1 MKAIDIHGMTNME
14 LVRGETDE
22 WYWATDYIHGDLYE
36 AEELFR
42 QGHPVRSNRLYL
54 IHYPD
59 GTVYEAVSSTNR
71 SHFGSDLCF
80 LPPFARRI
88 FRCFRP
94 ALPAPIL
101 FWVKTGSSVRIRSYK
116 QLTRTKD
123 SDYSPLDYSLWE
135 FSYALRISSGR
146 SLGTMAEIASSLP
159 SLIACS

>member
-71 SHFGSDLCF
+71 SHFDSDLCF

-101 FWVKTGSSVRIRSYK
+101 FWVKTGSEAVISGGTGELQPCATVYTIYPHTTNGVRISVSWVY
-116 QLTRTKD
+116 LSIT
-123 SDYSPLDYSLWE
+123 
-135 FSYALRISSGR
+135 AV
-146 SLGTMAEIASSLP
+146 ASASVTE
-159 SLIACS
+159 

>member
-71 SHFGSDLCF
+71 SHFDSDLCF

-101 FWVKTGSSVRIRSYK
+101 FWVKTGSEAVISGGTGELQPCATVHTIYPHTTNGVRISVSWVY
-116 QLTRTKD
+116 LSIT
-123 SDYSPLDYSLWE
+123 
-135 FSYALRISSGR
+135 AV
-146 SLGTMAEIASSLP
+146 ASASVTE
-159 SLIACS
+159 

>member
-71 SHFGSDLCF
+71 SHFDSDLCF

-88 FRCFRP
+88 FHCFRP
-94 ALPAPIL
+94 DLPAFFG
-101 FWVKTGSSVRIRSYK
+101 FWVKTGPNTVRPHPRCPRLVWTAQLPAKSSLV
-116 QLTRTKD
+116 
-123 SDYSPLDYSLWE
+123 
-135 FSYALRISSGR
+135 ALRVTR
-146 SLGTMAEIASSLP
+146 R
-159 SLIACS
+159 